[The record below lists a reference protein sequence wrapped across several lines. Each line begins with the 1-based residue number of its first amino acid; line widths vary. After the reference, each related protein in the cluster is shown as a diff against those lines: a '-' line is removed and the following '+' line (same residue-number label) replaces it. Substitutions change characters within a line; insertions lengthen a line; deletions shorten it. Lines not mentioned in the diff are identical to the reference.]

1 MVPFCAQ
8 AHELQP
14 IWQSNFLMRHNHLVF
29 SFSLLLL
36 SAIGYGQQVP
46 GDSAQADSTDSVQT
60 QVVEVAPTSSIDSAK
75 LLKIQERAGKISG
88 QLARNRDKLAH
99 LEKEYQQKTS
109 DKQKAAQ
116 QAEASAQQNRE
127 AAIELSNDAANRSK
141 AKRAQ
146 KSASRA
152 RRDTQSALRADK
164 NLERLEKDI
173 SKVKKQ
179 IEDDEKA
186 LTELEQ
192 QK

>member
-1 MVPFCAQ
+1 
-8 AHELQP
+8 
-14 IWQSNFLMRHNHLVF
+14 MRHNHLVF
-29 SFSLLLL
+29 SFSFLLL
-36 SAIGYGQQVP
+36 AAVGYGQQVP

-60 QVVEVAPTSSIDSAK
+60 QVVEVPPTSSVDSSK